1 MPAGLRSRFRPI
13 GIAVRPKRSW
23 GTCGPWAG
31 VRTEAYSAALALV
44 TERACMVPL
53 YIAPTY
59 YVAGSELSFG
69 PSADGRPRFYE
80 MAWR

>member
-1 MPAGLRSRFRPI
+1 MDP
-13 GIAVRPKRSW
+13 AVRS
-23 GTCGPWAG
+23 
-31 VRTEAYSAALALV
+31 EAYSAALALI
-44 TERACMVPL
+44 TERAYMVPL

-59 YVAGSELSFG
+59 YVARSELSFD